1 MHSLA
6 ARRRLV
12 DLSDFLGLVLIG
24 TLIATLMLL
33 GWWLLVAS
41 EGVYLGRWVVI
52 LLYDRFAHRY
62 DGVKNYHREYEELY
76 LAKPIMD
83 AIAPQTTPL
92 VLDVATGTG
101 RVPLALARHEG
112 FSGHIIGVDLS
123 RKMLHYA
130 AENIYPYECATFICC
145 PAETVPFPDNT
156 FDVVTCLEALEF
168 MTNPAAVV
176 QELVRVLR
184 PGGLL
189 LTSQRV
195 KTKLMPGKTWTS
207 GQLQEI
213 LKSSGIVEAKAQIWQ
228 VDYRKVWG
236 RKDGTSLA
244 IGVQPLEQ
252 ILRCPKCGYKF
263 MHHAD
268 DTWLCEKCSRSAKV
282 GIDGVIE
289 LHPLY

>member
-1 MHSLA
+1 
-6 ARRRLV
+6 
-12 DLSDFLGLVLIG
+12 LSDIFGLLLIG
-24 TLIATLMLL
+24 TLIAAIMAL

-41 EGVYLGRWVVI
+41 EGVYLGRWMVI
-52 LLYDRFAHRY
+52 LLYDWFAHRY
-62 DGVKNYHREYEELY
+62 DNVKHYHREYEELY

-83 AIAPQTTPL
+83 AITPQTNPS

-112 FSGHIIGVDLS
+112 FNGHVIGVDLS
-123 RKMLHYA
+123 RKMLHQA
-130 AENIYPYECATFICC
+130 AKNIYPYECATFIWC
-145 PAETVPFPDNT
+145 PAETLPFSDNT

-176 QELVRVLR
+176 KEMVRVLR

-195 KTKLMPGKTWTS
+195 NTKLMPGKTWTS
-207 GQLQEI
+207 EQLQEV

-236 RKDGTSLA
+236 RKDGSSSA
-244 IGVQPLEQ
+244 IGAQPLEQ
-252 ILRCPKCGYKF
+252 MLRCPKCDHEY
-263 MHHAD
+263 MHQVD
-268 DTWLCEKCSRSAKV
+268 DKWLCEACSQSAKV
-282 GIDGVIE
+282 GADGVIE
-289 LHPLY
+289 LYPLY